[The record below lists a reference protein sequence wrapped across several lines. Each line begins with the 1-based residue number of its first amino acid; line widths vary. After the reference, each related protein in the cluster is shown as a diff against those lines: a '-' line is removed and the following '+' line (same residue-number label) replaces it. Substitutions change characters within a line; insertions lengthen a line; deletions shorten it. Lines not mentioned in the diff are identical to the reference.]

1 MEDLNE
7 RCPSRVDYI
16 VHIVVLISVYAT
28 LAISLDVL
36 VGHAGILSVAH
47 AGYFGLGAYTVA
59 LVSTKLGIT
68 SVAVLLLAAV
78 LGAITSLIVS
88 IPALRLRE
96 DYFVIAT
103 FGFQI
108 IFSSVLNN
116 WMSVTRGPLGI
127 PGIPEPTI
135 LALQVRSQAGFLALS
150 GLVVA
155 MSFVLVYALLPSAF
169 GRVLHGIREDEVLVE
184 SLGKSVLRFKILTFA
199 LSASMAAVA
208 GGVYAQYVSFVDPT
222 SFTIMDS
229 ILIISMVIIG
239 GAGSLFGPA
248 LGAALL
254 VSLPE
259 LLRFVGL
266 PTSIAANVRQIVYG
280 LVLVIVVAVRPSGI
294 MGNYRVGR

>member
-1 MEDLNE
+1 
-7 RCPSRVDYI
+7 
-16 VHIVVLISVYAT
+16 
-28 LAISLDVL
+28 
-36 VGHAGILSVAH
+36 
-47 AGYFGLGAYTVA
+47 
-59 LVSTKLGIT
+59 
-68 SVAVLLLAAV
+68 
-78 LGAITSLIVS
+78 
-88 IPALRLRE
+88 
-96 DYFVIAT
+96 
-103 FGFQI
+103 
-108 IFSSVLNN
+108 
-116 WMSVTRGPLGI
+116 
-127 PGIPEPTI
+127 
-135 LALQVRSQAGFLALS
+135 
-150 GLVVA
+150 

-248 LGAALL
+248 LGAALR

>member
-1 MEDLNE
+1 
-7 RCPSRVDYI
+7 VDYI